1 MQQASVSI
9 SSSQAIN
16 NVQNVSAF
24 LAPASQQ
31 AFTQAIISALSSS
44 SASQLGTP
52 VVTILNVTVQ
62 SSSQFNSQSVHSYGS
77 SATKTLIV
85 KYKITFM
92 VANHNLITFYNS
104 IVNALKESVSSQA
117 FVQSYRS
124 NCAARCSAQMQAVQV
139 SSPPVVSPPVV
150 VPLSSSGVP
159 SGAPAVDSSS
169 SSSSS
174 QGSGSA
180 EGFNSLYAIG
190 IVFALVLLIVAAII
204 YYRSLPNES
213 SKYRG
218 NDQSVE
224 DQMDMGKMYGS
235 SNTMMLHGI

>member
-62 SSSQFNSQSVHSYGS
+62 SSQSNPSVHSDGS
-77 SATKTLIV
+77 SATKTLLV
-85 KYKITFM
+85 KYKITF
-92 VANHNLITFYNS
+92 VVSIQTVSAVYNS